1 LRCTREKDGCKRCIS
16 RHITCEY
23 ERSSRSGTRPRRHS
37 HSLSAGLNQT
47 SEDVSARE
55 RGLRAQDNLN
65 DVPLFLAEKPE
76 TSLIG
81 TCSAQ
86 NNTYSPGL
94 PTENN
99 YLFDFLNDDFNDSF
113 NEFTALGTDLT
124 EKESDSTNADQHV
137 LYTSRSNSSEYI

>member
-1 LRCTREKDGCKRCIS
+1 M
-16 RHITCEY
+16 
-23 ERSSRSGTRPRRHS
+23 
-37 HSLSAGLNQT
+37 NQT
-47 SEDVSARE
+47 PENVSARE
-55 RGLRAQDNLN
+55 RGSRAQDNLN
-65 DVPLFLAEKPE
+65 DVSLFLAEKPK

-99 YLFDFLNDDFNDSF
+99 SLFDFLHDDFDDSF

-124 EKESDSTNADQHV
+124 EKESDSTTADHHV
-137 LYTSRSNSSEYI
+137 LNTSRSNSSEYI